1 MKKSGILV
9 IILMCFLG
17 NYSLGQSSF
26 GQPKD
31 SSNFEIKINP
41 DFFLLGTFS
50 DYMGRFQYIDREN
63 QIDRYYPYE
72 EPLAGYISNFISNHY
87 LIQPEL
93 KFTESRYFEI
103 FSPKLASQLHSK
115 YFNGEGDFIDEK
127 LDTEEKK
134 YSFILGAYYRY
145 GEQLE
150 GNVYKIQVANSPKD
164 KQLYRILKDLESD
177 KIVYKFLRGYRP
189 SSDIFYFVA
198 TPRMIKYF
206 KTIKKAKEELQKSYQ
221 EKLIDK
227 LFEGKKS
234 KEYKKKI
241 DSQQN
246 KLLKNLKLIFD

>member
-1 MKKSGILV
+1 MKKSGILAL
-9 IILMCFLG
+9 ILICFFSDH
-17 NYSLGQSSF
+17 SLGQSSF

-31 SSNFEIKINP
+31 SSNFEIKINS

-72 EPLAGYISNFISNHY
+72 EPLAGHISNFINNHY

-93 KFTESRYFEI
+93 KIAESRYSEI
-103 FSPKLASQLHSK
+103 FSSKLASQLHSK
-115 YFNGEGDFIDEK
+115 YFNKEGNFIDEK
-127 LDTEEKK
+127 LDTDEKR
-134 YSFILGAYYRY
+134 YSFLLGAYYRY

-150 GNVYKIQVANSPKD
+150 GNIYKIQVANSPKD
-164 KQLYRILKDLESD
+164 KQLYEILKDLESD

-206 KTIKKAKEELQKSYQ
+206 ITIKKEKEELQKSYQ

-227 LFEGKKS
+227 LLEGKKS
-234 KEYKKKI
+234 KEYKKQI
-241 DSQQN
+241 DSQKN
-246 KLLKNLKLIFD
+246 ILLKNLKLIFD